1 MKRPC
6 WMALAL
12 LLLAQTALAQRSSS
26 RLSDTESSGDG
37 DELYDDEDFSSGS
50 GSGFP
55 DMYVRPSATSV
66 AFTTKEPLPLSTT
79 QATGPAPSAPPAA
92 EPSRPPVPEL
102 ERESGLGQDGDTDS
116 KPEMKEIEEEDR
128 QQESVTEIRLDQ
140 ERSKATVAP
149 WLTDVPEVFGNSFTS
164 LDETTVATTD
174 LEEEDDLYITTETMM
189 FEPSSAPETTTNDI
203 TTAEV
208 MPTTISSTT
217 AKPTR
222 ARPAPTTPS
231 PAPVRPRQPQTTP
244 SPAPVRPRQPQT
256 TPSPA
261 PVRPRQPQ
269 TTASRAAPTESSTR
283 SLMSSST
290 QTQTTDETINNEVA
304 GPGPSGD
311 FEIRETEVVQGNELG
326 RGRAAGEP
334 DLSGNTVDAAG
345 SSAAQLP
352 QKNILERKE
361 VLIAVIVG
369 GVVGALFAAFL
380 VMLLVYRMKKKDEGS
395 YTLEE
400 PKQATV
406 TYQKPDKQE
415 EFYA

>member
-1 MKRPC
+1 MKLPC

-12 LLLAQTALAQRSSS
+12 LLLAQTALAQHRIS
-26 RLSDTESSGDG
+26 RTNDDESSGDVF
-37 DELYDDEDFSSGS
+37 YDDEDLFSGS

-55 DMYVRPSATSV
+55 YMDVRPTAADVTV
-66 AFTTKEPLPLSTT
+66 TTEETLPLSTT
-79 QATGPAPSAPPAA
+79 QATGPAPSASPAA
-92 EPSRPPVPEL
+92 EPSSPPPPEV
-102 ERESGLGQDGDTDS
+102 ERESGLGQDS
-116 KPEMKEIEEEDR
+116 KLEMEIEKKFEELEEEEMRRLKEQDR
-128 QQESVTEIRLDQ
+128 EWESEVVKRLNADKVQDREQEQ

-149 WLTDVPEVFGNSFTS
+149 RLTDVPVVFVDSSATLG
-164 LDETTVATTD
+164 ETTVATSDPED
-174 LEEEDDLYITTETMM
+174 LGTTEEEEDLYITTETIML
-189 FEPSSAPETTTNDI
+189 EPSSTPETTVDDI
-203 TTAEV
+203 TTTEV
-208 MPTTISSTT
+208 IPTTAESTT

-222 ARPAPTTPS
+222 PRPAPTTPS
-231 PAPVRPRQPQTTP
+231 TALVRPRKPHTTP
-244 SPAPVRPRQPQT
+244 
-256 TPSPA
+256 
-261 PVRPRQPQ
+261 
-269 TTASRAAPTESSTR
+269 SRAAPTESSTR
-283 SLMSSST
+283 SVMTTT
-290 QTQTTDETINNEVA
+290 QTQTPDETVNNEVA
-304 GPGPSGD
+304 GPGPTGD
-311 FEIRETEVVQGNELG
+311 FEIRENEGRQGNEVG
-326 RGRAAGEP
+326 RGRGATGVAGEP
-334 DLSGNTVDAAG
+334 DLNGNTVDAAG